1 MLNQRTI
8 INNEWCQG
16 NWVYQHGICDF
27 RKDVFYFAKNTEV
40 EHDFIVI

>member
-16 NWVYQHGICDF
+16 NWVYQHGICHY
-27 RKDVFYFAKNTEV
+27 RKDVFYFVKNTEV